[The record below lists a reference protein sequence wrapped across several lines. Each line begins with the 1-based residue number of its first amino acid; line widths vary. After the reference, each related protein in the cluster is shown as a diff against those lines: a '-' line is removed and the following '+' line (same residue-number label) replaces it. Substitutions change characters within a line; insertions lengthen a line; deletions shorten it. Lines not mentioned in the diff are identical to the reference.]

1 MEHRG
6 VEYRII
12 QGIKRG
18 FWKWSVE
25 TETGKNFGTSD
36 SRDAAMAA
44 RQRISRIA
52 LQGRHAV
59 QIGPGLQPKSPEN
72 GSFSNVC
79 RRLPAPSSLQSPKT
93 KPPAPS

>member
-25 TETGKNFGTSD
+25 TETEKNSGTSD
-36 SRDAAMAA
+36 SKDAAMAA
-44 RQRISRIA
+44 AKRAIDNALDPKRRSLSRQRTEA
-52 LQGRHAV
+52 
-59 QIGPGLQPKSPEN
+59 
-72 GSFSNVC
+72 
-79 RRLPAPSSLQSPKT
+79 AP
-93 KPPAPS
+93 

>member
-1 MEHRG
+1 MEHRC

-25 TETGKNFGTSD
+25 TETGRKSGTSD

-44 RQRISRIA
+44 AKRAIDTA
-52 LQGRHAV
+52 LDPIKRKL
-59 QIGPGLQPKSPEN
+59 I
-72 GSFSNVC
+72 
-79 RRLPAPSSLQSPKT
+79 
-93 KPPAPS
+93 PPAN